1 MVLQERTRV
10 IVKLSQQPASFPS
23 EITRTSGLV
32 TERFHLI
39 PRIYLVRYM
48 RLTNALDHTSR
59 GVYIVH
65 DLMWSNDDH
74 FYLPHDT
81 KEFISA
87 GCCPEVLGHLPGD
100 VQCSQEDGRSGV
112 FISVDALL
120 LEYEKQR
127 EVNIFSFVRNMFKD
141 SMAWSK
147 QFDSIDSFTKRSWRR
162 IHKVNFIG
170 KDCYSNQHCWCTC
183 TCTMYACSLNSS
195 VKYCFNEFCWVF
207 LNVFF

>member
-1 MVLQERTRV
+1 MKPEGPDDYINASYIKDRIIDGFPRYIVAQTPQDEVHVSAMKFWNMVLQERTRV

-39 PRIYLVRYM
+39 PRIYLVRNM

-65 DLMWSNDDH
+65 DLMWSNDDR

-81 KEFISA
+81 KEFISLRDVVRKCS
-87 GCCPEVLGHLPGD
+87 GGD
-100 VQCSQEDGRSGV
+100 VQCSQEDGRTGV

-141 SMAWSK
+141 SMA
-147 QFDSIDSFTKRSWRR
+147 
-162 IHKVNFIG
+162 
-170 KDCYSNQHCWCTC
+170 
-183 TCTMYACSLNSS
+183 
-195 VKYCFNEFCWVF
+195 
-207 LNVFF
+207 